1 MTIYL
6 HKISGVL
13 PAGDIFN
20 FGWHSNS
27 TNSLPTANGLA
38 ATWITDL
45 WSGTGGSSGVHAD
58 YQTGTIVTKATTTQL
73 STVAPFRAVGV
84 AETDLTLAGTA
95 GTANLPQDIAVVVTL
110 RTPDPSRKGRGRF
123 YLPAPVAADLSSNGE
138 LAGATITAW
147 MLSLL
152 NAWSVTAAAGEHPV
166 VFSRGTGIFTGITRF
181 GIGTLFDVQ
190 RRRVNKVNTVRTFD
204 NMP

>member
-6 HKISGVL
+6 HKFSGVL

-20 FGWHSNS
+20 FGWHSTS

-45 WSGTGGSSGVHAD
+45 WSGTGGSAGLHASF
-58 YQTGTIVTKATTTQL
+58 QTETIITKATTTQL
-73 STVAPFRAVGV
+73 ADTTPFRAVGV
-84 AETDLTLAGTA
+84 AETDLTLAGTN
-95 GTANLPQDIAVVVTL
+95 GTNNLPQDIAVVVTL
-110 RTPDPSRKGRGRF
+110 RTTNPARNGRGRF
-123 YLPAPVAADLSSNGE
+123 YLPAPVAAELASNGE
-138 LAGATITAW
+138 LADTTIASF

-152 NAWSVTAAAGEHPV
+152 NAWAATSPAGEHPV
-166 VFSRGTGIFTGITRF
+166 VFSRTSGAATEVTKF
-181 GIGTLFDVQ
+181 GIGTLFDIQ
-190 RRRVNKVNTVRTFD
+190 RRRVNKVNTVRTFN